1 MVDGVLWKHDLIQM
15 TMKKILLSALVA
27 AGVVGTAEAQI
38 KFDPTI
44 DTAWTPTTA
53 KLPQSPLKTQV
64 LFVGGYD
71 MVQTTD
77 VYGNNAGEAL
87 AKQWHDFIGFTPDN
101 SGSGDLGWIAV
112 NHEEVSSNDSIGDG
126 GGMTV
131 FKVKRDATTDSLII
145 VDQTLNDGRSG
156 KFFNVDFVST
166 VGETGMNCGGIISPD
181 GRIWTAEEWWQSS
194 LDANFRNTSDFVI
207 GTTSSAGFPGFNGET
222 IERVQNL
229 NYMVE
234 VDPKEAKAIRKQYNW
249 GRQPFEG
256 GTVMADNK
264 TVYLGTDDTPGL
276 FTKFVAT
283 TAGDFTVGTTYVY
296 KHDATGSK
304 WIQMDNTDLDEML
317 YFADSAIARG
327 ATMFNRLEWVTN
339 TGGKVYF
346 TETGR
351 ANPGS
356 RWADEYAAGGVF
368 AAHHVTRA
376 TAQSTTPDD
385 AAYED
390 YYGRVL
396 VYNPA
401 TEVVSVHLA
410 GGPDF
415 ATDPAV
421 NAYPSVHLSNP
432 DGLNT
437 ITINNNP
444 YLLICED
451 LNQTDHGSTPA
462 GKGTTCELYLL
473 DATIASPTLSDLK
486 RLVVA
491 PEGSEIT
498 GAVGT
503 PDGKTVLVNIQH
515 PSSTN
520 PFPYNN
526 SLTLAITGFDQNV
539 VSNLEYEMTK
549 SFSVYPNPTTRMLN
563 FNRVSDV
570 AIYDNQG
577 KRIRVYRGQTS
588 IDVSD
593 LAAGVY
599 FIQNDEGQTMKF
611 IVE

>member
-1 MVDGVLWKHDLIQM
+1 M
-15 TMKKILLSALVA
+15 TMKKILLSALAVA
-27 AGVVGTAEAQI
+27 GILGTAKAQI

-64 LFVGGYD
+64 LFIGGYH

-77 VYGNNAGEAL
+77 VYGNSAGTAL
-87 AKQWHDFIGFTPDN
+87 AKQWHDFIGFTADT
-101 SGSGDLGWIAV
+101 SGSGDLGWVSI

-131 FKVKRDATTDSLII
+131 FKVKRDPNTDSLII
-145 VDQTLNDGRSG
+145 VNQTLADGRSG
-156 KFFNVDFVST
+156 EFFNVDFVST
-166 VGETGMNCGGIISPD
+166 VGETGMNCGGIIAPD

-194 LDANFRNTSDFVI
+194 LDANFRNTTDFVI

-222 IERVQNL
+222 IQRVQNL

-234 VDPKEAKAIRKQYNW
+234 IDPREAKAVRKQYNW

-276 FTKFVAT
+276 FTKFIAA
-283 TAGDFTVGTTYVY
+283 TAGDFTSGTTYAY

-304 WIQMDNTDLDEML
+304 WIQMDNTNLEEML
-317 YFADSAIARG
+317 HYQDSAIARG

-339 TGGKVYF
+339 SGGKVYF

-356 RWADEYAAGGVF
+356 RWVDDNANGGVF
-368 AAHHVTRA
+368 AAHHVARA
-376 TAQSTTPDD
+376 TAQSTTPDNT
-385 AAYED
+385 AYED

-396 VYNPA
+396 MYDPA
-401 TEVVSVHLA
+401 TEVVSVHIE

-415 ATDPAV
+415 ATDPAI

-437 ITINNNP
+437 ININGQD

-462 GKGTTCELYLL
+462 GVGTTCELYLL
-473 DATIASPTLSDLK
+473 DLSIATPALSDLK

-491 PEGSEIT
+491 PAGSEIT

-526 SLTLAITGFDQNV
+526 SLTLAITGFDQDV
-539 VSNLEYEMTK
+539 LSDMEYEMTNN
-549 SFSVYPNPTTRMLN
+549 FSIYPNPTTRELN
-563 FNRVSDV
+563 FSRASDV
-570 AIYDNQG
+570 AIYDNLG
-577 KRIRVYRGQTS
+577 RRIKVYRGQTS

-593 LAAGVY
+593 LATGVY
-599 FIQNDEGQTMKF
+599 FIQNDEGKTMKF